1 MKNYIVAFEPA
12 SDKDCDCKSAVIR
25 NIESYKYST
34 KLCDNVYQIS
44 SFQDLATMLKNVSV
58 GANDDDKVIIIPFE
72 VIIGKNIP
80 NI

>member
-1 MKNYIVAFEPA
+1 MKNYIVAFELA

-34 KLCDNVYQIS
+34 KLSDNVYQIS
-44 SFQDLATMLKNVSV
+44 SFQDLSTMLKNVSV

>member
-12 SDKDCDCKSAVIR
+12 RDKDCNCKDAVIK
-25 NIESYKYST
+25 NIESYKYCT
-34 KLCDNVYQIS
+34 KLFDNIYQIN
-44 SFQDLATMLKNVSV
+44 SFQDLPTMLKNVSE